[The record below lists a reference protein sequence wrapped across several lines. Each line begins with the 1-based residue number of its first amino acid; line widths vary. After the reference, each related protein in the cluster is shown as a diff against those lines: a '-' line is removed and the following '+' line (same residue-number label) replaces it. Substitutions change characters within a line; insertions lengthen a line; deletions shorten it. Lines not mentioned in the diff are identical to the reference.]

1 MLQSNAVKLRRKLQN
16 LCNKKNVL
24 FLHRPRTNDF
34 SGLLPTAVTD
44 PQCIVDINPVTP
56 LESGRRKVAR
66 AQKQAQNPE
75 RNSENQ
81 MSKKR
86 IADQADDE
94 TVFIPRD

>member
-1 MLQSNAVKLRRKLQN
+1 MGSIISQSNQN
-16 LCNKKNVL
+16 ICL
-24 FLHRPRTNDF
+24 
-34 SGLLPTAVTD
+34 GLSPTAITD

-56 LESGRRKVAR
+56 LESARRKVAR

-75 RNSENQ
+75 RNGDNE

-86 IADQADDE
+86 LADQADDE